1 MVDDFHDE
9 LKKKVFN
16 NFIEEDLN
24 IYLLKSKEYISNWE
38 IYKLINSSYN
48 FWEIIYGI
56 AKDLIR

>member
-16 NFIEEDLN
+16 NFIEEELN
-24 IYLLKSKEYISNWE
+24 IYLLKSKEYISNCQ

-48 FWEIIYGI
+48 F
-56 AKDLIR
+56 